1 MRLWALALTITSVA
15 VIVPPSAVAEAR
27 LDPVAA
33 LRRQLASGNGVTF
46 SNVLV
51 STSWDGEPLTFRRS
65 GAHELAD
72 GEVIASELLDLKDGK
87 DRERLIVFPGGR
99 QRPRAQ
105 CPCGT

>member
-15 VIVPPSAVAEAR
+15 MIVPPSAVAEARLDPVAALRRQLASGNGVEAR

-51 STSWDGEPLTFRRS
+51 STSWDGEPLTFRR
-65 GAHELAD
+65 
-72 GEVIASELLDLKDGK
+72 
-87 DRERLIVFPGGR
+87 LISKS
-99 QRPRAQ
+99 
-105 CPCGT
+105 